1 MDYKSVILL
10 QGFIALMVFEKYI
23 FIFTHVKTAAG
34 LLSFSGS
41 VCHCQ
46 QHSMQAAN
54 PPCLMT
60 QTVEDSQT
68 EGTNSARSKCDRIWQ
83 EA

>member
-10 QGFIALMVFEKYI
+10 QGFIALMVFEKR
-23 FIFTHVKTAAG
+23 FTQVNTAAS
-34 LLSFSGS
+34 LLSFSGT

-54 PPCLMT
+54 LPCLMT
-60 QTVEDSQT
+60 QIVKDSQT
-68 EGTNSARSKCDRIWQ
+68 EGTNSAHSKCDRIQQ